1 MTVLLLFYDV
11 KIDDVCL
18 WPLLRF
24 VNCKLS
30 GLCTIHLYK
39 TMYSGNIFFSNEAM
53 RTFQFHLLNWLLLA
67 FRLVLIQR
75 FTFFFQRALSMITHC
90 LQRNVESTAICVRW
104 VRLCLSIIVTL
115 MKIRPHFWVI
125 YAEIHIISKCSQM
138 YYFAVCFCFYMMFTS
153 FQGKDLTLFIQNFL
167 NSKLV

>member
-11 KIDDVCL
+11 KVDDVCL

-115 MKIRPHFWVI
+115 MKIRPHFMGNLCRNPHNFKVFTNVLFCCMFLLL
-125 YAEIHIISKCSQM
+125 HDV
-138 YYFAVCFCFYMMFTS
+138 YFFSRKRF
-153 FQGKDLTLFIQNFL
+153 
-167 NSKLV
+167 NSVYTKLLKF